1 MWYKIY
7 IYSYDNIIFVLLIF
21 SDNLFNEICI
31 VMVHISIKDPLWEV
45 KIFTYAFWSSVIHK
59 IIGKSYK
66 EYNAERLNDNL
77 VKLSA
82 TGCLHVS
89 WYIKQFF
96 FLIWY

>member
-1 MWYKIY
+1 L
-7 IYSYDNIIFVLLIF
+7 IIS

-45 KIFTYAFWSSVIHK
+45 KTFTYEFWSSVIHK
-59 IIGKSYK
+59 LIGKSCK
-66 EYNAERLNDNL
+66 QNNTERLNDNL

-89 WYIKQFF
+89 WFKNTF
-96 FLIWY
+96 FLICIE